1 MLAVIKD
8 AFILIC
14 YTYQNIYYLYNK
26 ENATRHPLMYVI
38 AFQSN
43 KNLGQ
48 LPRSVF
54 QLMRPVPF
62 QFCNQL

>member
-26 ENATRHPLMYVI
+26 EVVAKLVATLTLLQYITH
-38 AFQSN
+38 F
-43 KNLGQ
+43 
-48 LPRSVF
+48 
-54 QLMRPVPF
+54 
-62 QFCNQL
+62 